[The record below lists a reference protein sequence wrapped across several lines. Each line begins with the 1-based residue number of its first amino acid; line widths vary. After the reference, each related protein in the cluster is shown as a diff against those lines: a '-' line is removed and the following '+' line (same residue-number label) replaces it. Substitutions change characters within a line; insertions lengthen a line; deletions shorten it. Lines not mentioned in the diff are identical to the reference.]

1 MGVGV
6 DAELA
11 AELDPAAQPPPVEI
25 EPPGVAID
33 LDRDTVLGA
42 GGQHALDVQ
51 VIARAAQQLPAGHV
65 TNDGDEWV
73 GGCAHEAFGLRLP
86 VEAELP
92 VDAADDEIEAAQH
105 VVRIVERAVRKDI
118 GLDALEDAEAAAERR
133 VEAVDLSLLLLDL
146 LDREAAG
153 VMRRLRVIGDANVLV
168 AVGEAGL
175 RHCFQRIGAVRGG
188 SVGVQNARVGP
199 RP

>member
-1 MGVGV
+1 MGIGV
-6 DAELA
+6 NAELA
-11 AELDPAAQPPPVEI
+11 AELDSAAQPPPLEI

-51 VIARAAQQLPAGHV
+51 VIAWATQQLPARHV
-65 TNDGDEWV
+65 TDHGGEWV
-73 GGCAHEAFGLRLP
+73 GGRAHEAFGLRLP

-118 GLDALEDAEAAAERR
+118 GLDAFEDAEAAAERR
-133 VEAVDLSLLLLDL
+133 VEAVDLSVLLLDVV
-146 LDREAAG
+146 DGQAAG
-153 VMRRLRVIGDANVLV
+153 VMRRLRVIGNANVLV
-168 AVGEAGL
+168 
-175 RHCFQRIGAVRGG
+175 
-188 SVGVQNARVGP
+188 
-199 RP
+199 

>member
-1 MGVGV
+1 M
-6 DAELA
+6 
-11 AELDPAAQPPPVEI
+11 
-25 EPPGVAID
+25 
-33 LDRDTVLGA
+33 LGA

-65 TNDGDEWV
+65 TNHGDEWV

-118 GLDALEDAEAAAERR
+118 GLDPLEDAEAAAERR
-133 VEAVDLSLLLLDL
+133 VEAVDLSLLLLDF
-146 LDREAAG
+146 LDRETAG

-175 RHCFQRIGAVRGG
+175 RHCFKRIGAVRGG
-188 SVGVQNARVGP
+188 SVGVQNARVAP